1 MTNPG
6 YRALCA
12 ELVEAY
18 AYLIDRYMTAPS
30 NKDALVY
37 RARAALAQPVAEGPT
52 DEELSRRFR
61 AWWYDEGS
69 GLPPLPG
76 MDHEE
81 HTRRISEIAWANGAY
96 VARWGTPNNNTRG
109 TH

>member
-1 MTNPG
+1 MSMTNPG

-37 RARAALAQPVAEGPT
+37 RARTAVNQPEPVAPT
-52 DEELSRRFR
+52 DEELIKTYCDARRAFYFEAAEGESDQEDRKAATIAGLR
-61 AWWYDEGS
+61 AVLTKWS
-69 GLPPLPG
+69 
-76 MDHEE
+76 
-81 HTRRISEIAWANGAY
+81 
-96 VARWGTPNNNTRG
+96 TPANNTGG